1 MMMKISKELLA
12 ALCVMWSVFALH
24 AFHIPFAVIP
34 FFIFII
40 VGIFSILFEFKDW
53 H

>member
-1 MMMKISKELLA
+1 MFSKELLA
-12 ALCVMWSVFALH
+12 AICVPGLIFALH
-24 AFHIPFAVIP
+24 ALHIPFAVIP

-40 VGIFSILFEFKDW
+40 VGVFSILFEFKDW